1 MATVAR
7 EPGNHFRLFLFL
19 FLLSFA
25 GSSAWAQSFDASG
38 LAKPAALDSKW
49 RVQAGDDPAYARTD
63 FDDSGW
69 PLFDPNTSI
78 VHVFPKRPSVLW
90 YRLRVKVN
98 PAQSGQALSEW
109 NISRAFEVYVN
120 GERLIGSG
128 KIAPY
133 EPYTSAAHV
142 LGRIPDRMLA
152 TGTIVIAIRVHIT
165 PSEWK
170 GQFPGYYVTNLSIG
184 QWETLDQGNWLGVI
198 GGQILTWL
206 DHFLLIVLG
215 VVALVLYVA
224 QRSQREYLWIAA
236 MGAVELL
243 ELPVPVITSFRN
255 IPAILDKLAL
265 LPRVASPL
273 IWVALYLAF
282 LGMRL
287 NWKWKTVLA
296 FAGVMNALN
305 GFEQYYISVPVVVQ
319 FLSILP
325 FITLLAVIIP
335 ILLAVRWWRGNK
347 EAGILLIPVLLFS
360 LYIYA
365 EIWFELLFQ
374 FPARR
379 DDALRGLNLID
390 RFPAGPF
397 SVSMNNVSGIL
408 STFSLAIIILLRS
421 TKMSQ
426 RQAQLESEMAAAQEV
441 QQLLVPE
448 KTEGPAGF
456 HVESAYQ
463 PAQ

>member
-1 MATVAR
+1 MDGHPPNDAGPR
-7 EPGNHFRLFLFL
+7 GDEPVEKQLTQKHPEPEAILKRGRVWESQEDFLWRRWRVSQETISVLFLFL

-165 PSEWK
+165 PSEWERAIS
-170 GQFPGYYVTNLSIG
+170 GILRNESFHRTMGDAG
-184 QWETLDQGNWLGVI
+184 QGNWLGVI

-243 ELPVPVITSFRN
+243 ELPFR
-255 IPAILDKLAL
+255 
-265 LPRVASPL
+265 
-273 IWVALYLAF
+273 
-282 LGMRL
+282 
-287 NWKWKTVLA
+287 
-296 FAGVMNALN
+296 
-305 GFEQYYISVPVVVQ
+305 
-319 FLSILP
+319 
-325 FITLLAVIIP
+325 
-335 ILLAVRWWRGNK
+335 
-347 EAGILLIPVLLFS
+347 
-360 LYIYA
+360 
-365 EIWFELLFQ
+365 
-374 FPARR
+374 
-379 DDALRGLNLID
+379 
-390 RFPAGPF
+390 
-397 SVSMNNVSGIL
+397 
-408 STFSLAIIILLRS
+408 
-421 TKMSQ
+421 
-426 RQAQLESEMAAAQEV
+426 
-441 QQLLVPE
+441 
-448 KTEGPAGF
+448 
-456 HVESAYQ
+456 
-463 PAQ
+463 